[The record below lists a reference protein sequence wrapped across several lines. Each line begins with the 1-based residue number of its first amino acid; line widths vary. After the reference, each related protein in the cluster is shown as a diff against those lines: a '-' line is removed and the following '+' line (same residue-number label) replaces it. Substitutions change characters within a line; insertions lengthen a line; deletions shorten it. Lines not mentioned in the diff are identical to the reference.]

1 MAHLQNFQPCIIT
14 NSNLADF
21 RQKDTYDDA
30 IPYGNSI
37 ELLNLIKLSRTT
49 ADNGLEE
56 KALEILNQ
64 LLKEISK
71 LKNVFELDYTVLIE
85 IYKAYHYSE

>member
-1 MAHLQNFQPCIIT
+1 LAHLQNFQPCIIT

-30 IPYGNSI
+30 IPSGNSI

-49 ADNGLEE
+49 SDNGLEE
-56 KALEILNQ
+56 KALEILQ
-64 LLKEISK
+64 SSFEIIK
-71 LKNVFELDYTVLIE
+71 KAKKFLNNLILR
-85 IYKAYHYSE
+85 